1 MSAEPNSV
9 DRIES
14 AANITLVVGNV
25 EVPISQLDRTKEV
38 NVNQIRQNSLKANGY
53 SVTSIDYSGSATFK
67 GHRVSGPDGRAKLD
81 DLIYDDEGAP
91 VPVDAIVIEHEL
103 SGDSERFE
111 DVLFV
116 NDSYETQ
123 TDQESE
129 TAYDWVA
136 MRKAG
141 DEA

>member
-1 MSAEPNSV
+1 MSASPNSV

-14 AANITLVVGNV
+14 AADITLIIGDV
-25 EVPISQLDRTKEV
+25 EVPIAELDRTKEV
-38 NVNQIRQNSLKANGY
+38 EVTQHRQSSLKAMGY
-53 SVTSIDYSGSATFK
+53 SVDMIEYSGSASFM
-67 GHRVSGPDGRAKLD
+67 GSRISGPDGRRRLD

-103 SGDSERFE
+103 EGEDEVFE

-116 NDSYETQ
+116 SDGYSVSE
-123 TDQESE
+123 ESASE

-141 DEA
+141 DEP

>member
-1 MSAEPNSV
+1 MSASPNSV

-14 AANITLVVGNV
+14 AADITLVIGDI
-25 EVPISQLDRTKEV
+25 EVPIAELDRTKEV
-38 NVNQIRQNSLKANGY
+38 EVTQHRQNSLKANGY
-53 SVTSIDYSGSATFK
+53 SVDMIDYSGSASFK
-67 GHRVSGPDGRAKLD
+67 GERISGPDGRARLD

-91 VPVDAIVIEHEL
+91 VPVDALVIQHQQ
-103 SGDSERFE
+103 SGDDEVFE

-116 NDSYETQ
+116 SDGYNVSE
-123 TDQESE
+123 ESASE